1 MRPEGA
7 KEEWNTDV
15 KTREERV
22 PLQNQAEHVSELGH
36 CIHQDF
42 NSISDVCTAEGSR
55 VEMGAVLVGREFC
68 KVGTL
73 QSSIAMCFALFTT
86 IFLRYPQADN
96 FDVRQVGWCRPMAR
110 LKYLER
116 CAMWSYPARIC
127 QVSMTIS
134 YNMMQFFGSNGRLE
148 QIWTKQRTGS
158 PNCC

>member
-36 CIHQDF
+36 CIHQHF

-96 FDVRQVGWCRPMAR
+96 FDVRQVGWCRSMAR

-116 CAMWSYPARIC
+116 CAIWSYPAR
-127 QVSMTIS
+127 
-134 YNMMQFFGSNGRLE
+134 FL
-148 QIWTKQRTGS
+148 
-158 PNCC
+158 